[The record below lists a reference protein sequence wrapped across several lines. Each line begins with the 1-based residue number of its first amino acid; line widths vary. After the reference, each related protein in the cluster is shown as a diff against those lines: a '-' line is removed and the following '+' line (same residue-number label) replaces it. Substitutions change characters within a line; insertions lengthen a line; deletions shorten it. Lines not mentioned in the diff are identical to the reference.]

1 MGRKPEDCRQP
12 GLAGRSRPVAHALDL
27 NASHGYV
34 PFRKAGLLQVQASQ
48 RPSLLRMRAPK
59 RVNRATLWPGGR
71 VPIR

>member
-1 MGRKPEDCRQP
+1 
-12 GLAGRSRPVAHALDL
+12 
-27 NASHGYV
+27 V